1 MCTTYLFLASLLF
14 SHNYT
19 IATATLYLAHLQRTP
34 SLLPSLEYLLH
45 CALNSNDHFFLIST
59 LQLLA
64 HLPQFTHLLICCLR
78 KQERST
84 WPFAIHK
91 PSDILHLFNGFLL
104 KNDLEYATTT
114 IAILQ
119 GLLCSLHLK
128 EEGEGEGDYEKY
140 QNQDGGDYDSKDG
153 NGNDKMHTLS
163 DSLEEREEMEKLKAL
178 FQSSNPVILSLF
190 PFLFEPPCKT
200 YCIAHRSGLQLL
212 LTCLTLKQYDM
223 IPDIYRFLV
232 MEVCPFISTLK
243 FTSVM
248 K

>member
-1 MCTTYLFLASLLF
+1 M
-14 SHNYT
+14 
-19 IATATLYLAHLQRTP
+19 
-34 SLLPSLEYLLH
+34 
-45 CALNSNDHFFLIST
+45 
-59 LQLLA
+59 
-64 HLPQFTHLLICCLR
+64 HLLICCLR

-119 GLLCSLHLK
+119 GLLCSLNLNK
-128 EEGEGEGDYEKY
+128 EGEDY
-140 QNQDGGDYDSKDG
+140 QNQDGNEDDR
-153 NGNDKMHTLS
+153 MHALS
-163 DSLEEREEMEKLKAL
+163 DYLEEKEEMEKLKIL
-178 FQSSNPVILSLF
+178 FQSSNPVILALF
-190 PFLFEPPCKT
+190 PFLFETPSTT

-232 MEVCPFISTLK
+232 MEVCLFITILK
-243 FTSVM
+243 VM
-248 K
+248 LAMK